1 MQRRLHRQV
10 ACIHLP
16 ASNAYDFLS
25 YFVVSAG
32 GDDGCII
39 AWKCL
44 RIAAQVDLPTRY
56 KLIIKTGSIKDA
68 GTRARVHAVI
78 KGERGSSGHVDLV
91 QSSGSNV
98 LFQLGGSDSFDII
111 TDFNLGELQSLEIGH
126 DNSGK
131 NPEWFL
137 ETATVIDDS
146 VNSKWTFMAYR
157 WLARQQCRVELQ
169 PTAGSPCPY
178 TISVF
183 TANAPDSGTTSAV
196 TVTLTGDT
204 SQSQEMQLTSSREH
218 EFPFQRGYC
227 DTFEVLPIPMSQ
239 IFQCRLNH
247 DHRLFHAEM

>member
-1 MQRRLHRQV
+1 MPCASHTRFRLFCPV
-10 ACIHLP
+10 IFG
-16 ASNAYDFLS
+16 SF
-25 YFVVSAG
+25 YFVLSFIVSAG

-44 RIAAQVDLPTRY
+44 RTIAQIDRPTRY
-56 KLIIKTGSIKDA
+56 KLVIKTGSIKDA

-78 KGERGSSGHVDLV
+78 KGERGSTGHVDLL

-137 ETATVIDDS
+137 ETATVIDDAT
-146 VNSKWTFMAYR
+146 NSKWTFMAYR

-169 PTAGSPCPY
+169 PAAGSPCPY

-183 TANAPDSGTTSAV
+183 TANAPDSGTSSAV
-196 TVTLTGDT
+196 TIMLTGST
-204 SQSQEMQLTSSREH
+204 SQSQEMQLTTSREH
-218 EFPFQRGYC
+218 ETPFQRGYC
-227 DTFEVLPIPMSQ
+227 DTFEVLSQ
-239 IFQCRLNH
+239 P
-247 DHRLFHAEM
+247 